1 VSIRTRRSEGARSLR
16 KLAEASMATGAPVDL
31 KSMTSGEIRELV
43 HELEVHKVE
52 LQIQNAQLRETQLSA
67 EESREQYRRLYD
79 SAPIGY
85 LTLDSGGMILQANLA
100 ASGLLRIPSSRLIS
114 QNLSKF
120 VARWHQDRWH
130 LARRALAKGKD
141 STTLELDLALS
152 DGGVVHAQLTGASGT
167 EQAPRERGEIRL
179 ALLDVT
185 GLRTTERAL
194 RKAAAMVSVVEK
206 KERQKLASDL
216 HDDVGQLLSLA
227 SLKLRALSDALGG
240 EPDLRIRELAEILA
254 ATRQRVSSL
263 SFQLSPPL
271 LQDVGLVA
279 AASWLAEDLE
289 RSYGLVVRV
298 MDQEELELDEAT
310 RITLFRAMRELLL
323 NVAKHAGVREARV
336 RIWIEGEMARIA
348 VEDGGIGFNPEAP
361 QHGFGLLALRER
373 FGQLGGSLSIASIAG
388 GGATVVASLPLKS
401 DTADVE
407 GDSG

>member
-1 VSIRTRRSEGARSLR
+1 MSTRTRKSEGPRSLR
-16 KLAEASMATGAPVDL
+16 ERAEATMATEVPVDL
-31 KSMTSGEIRELV
+31 KNLTSREIRELV

-52 LQIQNAQLRETQLSA
+52 LQIQNAQLRETQLAS

-79 SAPIGY
+79 AAPIAY
-85 LTLDSGGMILQANLA
+85 LTLDSGGMILQANRA
-100 ASGLLRIPSSRLIS
+100 ASDLLRIPSSSLIS
-114 QNLSKF
+114 QKLSRF

-130 LARRALAKGKD
+130 LAQRALAKGKD

-167 EQAPRERGEIRL
+167 EQVSPERGEIRV

-185 GLRTTERAL
+185 ELRKTEQAL

-227 SLKLRALSDALGG
+227 SLKLRALGDALGG
-240 EPDLRIRELAEILA
+240 ERDLRIRELAGILA
-254 ATRQRVSSL
+254 QTRQRVSSL

-298 MDQEELELDEAT
+298 PDQEELPLDEAT

-323 NVAKHAGVREARV
+323 NVAKHAGVSEARV
-336 RIWIEGEMARIA
+336 RIWSEGEMARIA
-348 VEDGGIGFNPEAP
+348 VEDGGIGFNAETP

-373 FGQLGGSLSIASIAG
+373 FDQLGGSISVASVPG
-388 GGATVVASLPLKS
+388 GGTTVVASLPLNS
-401 DTADVE
+401 ETADAE

>member
-1 VSIRTRRSEGARSLR
+1 VSTRTRGSEGPRSLR
-16 KLAEASMATGAPVDL
+16 KLAEAKMATGAPVDL
-31 KSMTSGEIRELV
+31 KSLTSGEMRELV
-43 HELEVHKVE
+43 HELQVHKVE
-52 LQIQNAQLRETQLSA
+52 LQIQNAQLRETQLAA

-100 ASGLLRIPSSRLIS
+100 ASSLLRIPSSRLIS
-114 QNLSKF
+114 QNLSRF

-130 LARRALAKGKD
+130 LARRAIVKGRD
-141 STTLELDLALS
+141 STTLELDLMLS
-152 DGGVVHAQLTGASGT
+152 DSSVVHAQLTGASGA
-167 EQAPRERGEIRL
+167 EQVAERGAIHL

-185 GLRTTERAL
+185 ELRKTERAL
-194 RKAAAMVSVVEK
+194 RKAAAAVSLVEQQ
-206 KERQKLASDL
+206 ERQKLASDL
-216 HDDVGQLLSLA
+216 HDDVGQLLSLV
-227 SLKLRALSDALGG
+227 SLKLRALGDALGG

-298 MDQEELELDEAT
+298 PDQEELPLDEAT

-336 RIWIEGEMARIA
+336 RIWSEGGMARIA

-373 FGQLGGSLSIASIAG
+373 FSQLGGSLSIASIAG
-388 GGATVVASLPLKS
+388 RGTTVVASLPLNS
-401 DTADVE
+401 GTADVE